1 MWCERGHKVRSDLTK
16 LQPLNNVA
24 TTLCVSWVLTAY
36 KMYMNHKHEIYN
48 MFNIPSISIDTANVI
63 RSNALI

>member
-36 KMYMNHKHEIYN
+36 KMYMNQSME
-48 MFNIPSISIDTANVI
+48 
-63 RSNALI
+63 